1 MASLPLSKFLV
12 KAANTN
18 KRLAQ
23 GILGSKMSAHHSSIE
38 QESYGQTPNFPTA
51 RPLCPLPI

>member
-1 MASLPLSKFLV
+1 MASLPLSKVLV

-23 GILGSKMSAHHSSIE
+23 GILGSKMSAHHSSVE
-38 QESYGQTPNFPTA
+38 QES
-51 RPLCPLPI
+51 